1 MSKNVELIS
10 PKGLYQNP
18 AFSQVAV
25 VSGDITTIYIGGQN
39 AVSPSGEIVGKSD
52 IATQA
57 KQTLNNVQEALKVA
71 GANLSDVIKWTVY
84 IVSGQ
89 LPQPA
94 FQIFQEAL
102 GGQSKPPLV
111 TVLFVA
117 GLANPEFLL
126 EVEAIAITKD
136 Q

>member
-10 PKGLYQNP
+10 PKGLHQNP
-18 AFSQVAV
+18 AFSQVAI
-25 VSGDITTIYIGGQN
+25 VSGDVKTIYIGGQN
-39 AVSPSGEIVGKSD
+39 AVSSSGEIVGASD
-52 IATQA
+52 ISAQA
-57 KQTLNNVQEALKVA
+57 KQTLNNVQEALKAA
-71 GANLSDVIKWTVY
+71 GSSLSDVIKWTVY

-89 LPQPA
+89 SPQPA

-102 GGQSKPPLV
+102 SGQSKPPLV

-126 EVEAIAITKD
+126 EVEAIAITNG
-136 Q
+136 